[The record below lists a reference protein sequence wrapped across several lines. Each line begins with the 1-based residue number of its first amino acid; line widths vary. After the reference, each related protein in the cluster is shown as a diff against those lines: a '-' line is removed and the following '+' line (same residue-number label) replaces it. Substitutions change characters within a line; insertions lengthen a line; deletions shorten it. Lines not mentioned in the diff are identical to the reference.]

1 MKRLLTLVA
10 LFAAAGGCAP
20 MEWVKADATPE
31 QAAED
36 SKQCQDVAW
45 REANL
50 RWARYYGAYGPMQ
63 YQDSIGR
70 RFLVWPWGPFSDPY
84 GDRYLEESRLTNY
97 CMRAKGYELR
107 NAPKS

>member
-1 MKRLLTLVA
+1 MERVLVA
-10 LFAAAGGCAP
+10 VLALAAAGCAP

-31 QAAED
+31 QVAED
-36 SKQCQDVAW
+36 SKQCQDSAW

-50 RWARYYGAYGPMQ
+50 RWSRYYGSIGPMV
-63 YQDSIGR
+63 YSDSLSR

-97 CMRAKGYELR
+97 CMRARGYELKS
-107 NAPKS
+107 APKS